1 MSIISTLST
10 ARLGLAANQRALNIA
25 SNNIANVNTPGYSR
39 QAPIFESIGGGG
51 VRIFDVQRLGDSF
64 LNSQFRQSTSR
75 LATRTVLAQNLSLLE
90 TALSETDET
99 GISRSIQ
106 DFFASL
112 QDLSIQ
118 PAGSPERQAVRAQ
131 AERMISTLQS
141 ASQQIGQIR
150 NQIDQQVRQQVDQVN
165 SLTSALADL
174 NSQITS
180 RQGTGGGLNHI
191 FDQRDQIIAELSTII
206 GVNVVENEN
215 GSVTV
220 FGEGGLTLVEGVES
234 YNLGTLPDSAN
245 RGFVRVTYEG
255 ITGSGSVI
263 IDNRLTEGSLAG
275 LIQSRDGELIE
286 SLNRIQRLS
295 AEMIRSFNAQHQLGF
310 GLDGVTGR
318 DFFTGLDVSALATIT
333 NNGGA
338 QPSAAS
344 IVDPS
349 LLTFDDYEIRFTS
362 PTLFDVVDVTSGTT
376 LSSGNA
382 YVSGAP
388 ITFDG
393 MSVTISD
400 SPGPPAAGDV
410 FEVNSYAGTIERSA
424 LSAAVLND
432 PGAIAAG
439 LTASPGDNENALALA
454 GLRFASVLG
463 DSGSLTFEEFQNETR
478 TRLGLRVQSA
488 TSSLVDEE
496 IAQFQVAQLAQA
508 ARGVSL
514 DEEAIQIIQYQRA
527 FEASSRVIRV
537 ADELMQ
543 TLVNLV

>member
-10 ARLGLAANQRALNIA
+10 ARLGLAANQRALNIV

-39 QAPIFESIGGGG
+39 QAPIFESIAGGG
-51 VRIFDVQRLGDSF
+51 VRIFNVQRLGDSF
-64 LNSQFRQSTSR
+64 LNSQLRSSNSR
-75 LATRTVLAQNLSLLE
+75 LASRTVLAQNLTLLE
-90 TALSETDET
+90 TALSETDNT

-112 QDLSIQ
+112 QDLSLQ

-150 NQIDQQVRQQVDQVN
+150 RQIDQQVRQQVEQVN
-165 SLTSALADL
+165 ALTSALANL
-174 NSQITS
+174 NSQISS
-180 RQGTGGGLNHI
+180 RQGTGGGLNYI
-191 FDQRDQIIAELSTII
+191 FDQRDQIVSQLSVII
-206 GVNVVENEN
+206 GVNVIESEN

-220 FGEGGLTLVEGVES
+220 FGEGGLTLVEGFES
-234 YNLGTLPDSAN
+234 YNLGTAPDPAS

-255 ITGSGSVI
+255 ITGSGTI

-275 LIQSRDGELIE
+275 LLQSRDGELVD

-295 AEMIRSFNAQHQLGF
+295 AEMTRSFNAQHRLGF

-318 DFFTGLDVSALATIT
+318 DFFTGLDVTTLPTI
-333 NNGGA
+333 NNSGGA
-338 QPSAAS
+338 QPTAGS

-362 PTLFDVVDVTSGTT
+362 PTLYDIVDVTTGTT

-382 YVSGAP
+382 YTSGAA

-393 MSVTISD
+393 MSITISD

-424 LSAAVLND
+424 LSAAILND
-432 PGAIAAG
+432 PGAIGAG

-454 GLRFASVLG
+454 GLRFATVLG

-478 TRLGLRVQSA
+478 TRLGLRVQTA
-488 TSSLVDEE
+488 ISSLADEE
-496 IAQFQVAQLAQA
+496 IAQFQVAQLANA

-537 ADELMQ
+537 ADELLR
-543 TLVNLV
+543 TLVNLI